1 MPGKKKYKQG
11 KCGSDEY
18 ANPCSRLFKVLAS
31 DQRLQI
37 LRLLKEGEKS
47 STKII
52 EEIHL
57 DASVVSRHMRMLRN
71 FRIVAVRKEGNV
83 LYFSLADKRILE
95 IWDIAREV
103 TMDLH
108 KWNLG
113 RIE

>member
-1 MPGKKKYKQG
+1 MPRKKMYHKG
-11 KCGSDEY
+11 RCGSDEN

-31 DQRLQI
+31 NQRLQI

-47 STKII
+47 SAKII
-52 EEIHL
+52 EELHI

-71 FRIVAVRKEGNV
+71 FRLVAVRKKGNV

-95 IWDIAREV
+95 IWDIAREI
-103 TMDLH
+103 TTDLH

-113 RIE
+113 RIK